1 MNTYYKIYL
10 TIFLLL
16 NCSTNKILN
25 FDYDQFQ
32 INKSNSIDETVNL
45 NDVYFY
51 SINTNVIYRIGS
63 FDCYPII
70 VTKKPIDT
78 YYKVVEYKTIDFG
91 QTIFVPI
98 NFNKQI
104 NKLLKIEK
112 NSILSFKGVV
122 TKNAPKYLGFS
133 FNIYQV
139 TDTDLPP
146 TIVINE
152 IL

>member
-1 MNTYYKIYL
+1 MKKKIKRKMGDIIRIYL
-10 TIFLLL
+10 KNNTFAFGRVLIEPLIAF
-16 NCSTNKILN
+16 
-25 FDYDQFQ
+25 Y
-32 INKSNSIDETVNL
+32 NL
-45 NDVYFY
+45 
-51 SINTNVIYRIGS
+51 
-63 FDCYPII
+63 
-70 VTKKPIDT
+70 
-78 YYKVVEYKTIDFG
+78 
-91 QTIFVPI
+91 
-98 NFNKQI
+98 
-104 NKLLKIEK
+104 